1 MKDKGKLIED
11 ADTQVL
17 KEKLARYETS
27 LQQEVKNH
35 QAAKKD
41 IKDKEAAIKDLKDK
55 LDAQQYKV
63 KDLEAQLKAQ
73 EGKAKVEISKAKY

>member
-27 LQQEVKNH
+27 LQLEAKNIQASKKEVKDKD
-35 QAAKKD
+35 AD
-41 IKDKEAAIKDLKDK
+41 IKKLREQLAEQTLLAKDAEAN
-55 LDAQQYKV
+55 
-63 KDLEAQLKAQ
+63 LKA
-73 EGKAKVEISKAKY
+73 

>member
-27 LQQEVKNH
+27 LQLEAKNLQASKKEVKD
-35 QAAKKD
+35 KD
-41 IKDKEAAIKDLKDK
+41 NK
-55 LDAQQYKV
+55 
-63 KDLEAQLKAQ
+63 
-73 EGKAKVEISKAKY
+73 SKYTS

>member
-27 LQQEVKNH
+27 LQLEVKNH

-55 LDAQQYKV
+55 LDSQQYKV
-63 KDLEAQLKAQ
+63 KDLEA
-73 EGKAKVEISKAKY
+73 